1 VALCDIGACARHVGA
16 QGFVRPSVSSLGI
29 PCRPRAIKDQTR
41 SSLSSIRCEKPNMPG
56 IP

>member
-16 QGFVRPSVSSLGI
+16 QGSVRPSVSSLGI

-41 SSLSSIRCEKPNMPG
+41 SSLCSIRCEKPNMPG